1 MGVSFQ
7 VAKTGTRY
15 KPKVLPE
22 EDKDNDEDDS
32 VSDSQ
37 ERDDEVHSIGMGAK
51 VADPSTVLVNFRQH
65 SVSDDFEVSF
75 SLKLFQNGFSVGK
88 ATEFL
93 NDIPEHLHPYD
104 RVSETLFSAIECG
117 WLPGDMF
124 DGLPCKYV
132 NGVILCEIQDYRGCF
147 IQGRA
152 ANSTK
157 KIPTVHRV
165 LLHMRMENVVKD
177 ILSIS
182 DASWTYSDIL
192 EVESHILKALQP
204 DLHLNP
210 QPLQGIHSGQPLSKK
225 VDLGIMW
232 SWKKRKLSNAS
243 NTDLDFSNSSRL
255 TSIPVNCATQ
265 SCSSLFGL
273 SYQERGVTFSE
284 HNVSTSAVNPQEN
297 NVLLENSVSN
307 PSTSKPISKVEDS
320 CNQSS
325 LTVMTTS
332 NFVSLPKRSLNDSN
346 NDLNKP
352 SASVLSKI
360 VRCDSQ
366 AVQGPLLKK
375 PKQEPIDSSYEQLT
389 GSQTGNSLLP
399 YLQWKNKLLPQRIGE
414 GKVPHERSQEKVRP
428 SRVINNDQTRRF
440 QGISEL
446 QAGMA
451 TSNVKLEP
459 DKNNFL
465 SSYFRK
471 IKEGHFVMDRMLVH
485 SNLAQSQNQQSS
497 TLFGDNIPAD
507 TSWKN
512 MGQPVD
518 KNIQNRSVTHMRK
531 DLVKCQVTTHGRC
544 GSASSPNI
552 NSLPTEVSVPAK
564 QKTNSGPK
572 RSRKK
577 AVDSS
582 ASTSNISQPSELK
595 VEPVLERFL
604 KIQAVTERYG
614 LHDRKC
620 KLDTSVQRRPSF
632 PITKLVAFQLLSS
645 KDNQNWDNTSTDK
658 NSLTECSMDWGLGMN
673 RRVLTFL
680 RQSHIPQEN
689 GIPIVDRKAQVRLVI
704 SEKLNEGSVEASVF
718 YGIEK
723 DVFSIDYP
731 LLPAFTSTNSADLLA
746 TEFTTL
752 MKREGYY
759 LSSDH
764 IEPTPLKADG
774 GLSNQRSASIRIGT
788 PSAGTIELP
797 SSTLTPGISP
807 SRLSL
812 VSMQLPSQNIFSG
825 GQSLHSENIWAALA
839 NSCVSKLPFTI
850 AAQTNCMMPQVQ
862 ELLNRRAYLVH
873 QMRQRKLQQNEIRQ
887 SRLELGGSGTSV
899 GGGMTEQ
906 GGRDQGLGNA
916 GLGSFGNVTGM
927 RSSTSPRALGGQ
939 MPRAGNVGQFNNL
952 GCGTSGLDDS
962 KPLPDLMSD
971 RSTGLSSKL
980 RAAEGQGMKALM
992 SRAPVQKK
1000 AGHGVPMDI
1009 SNIPNLASKLSK
1021 EQQLQPQVHQ
1031 PIQQPQKDMVPPL
1044 LQHVSSPQSQVSL
1057 RQQFDQQSQVSQQLS
1072 PAPAPH
1078 QVNGTVGHG
1087 SPERSSQ
1094 THGSVG
1100 SIKTEAP

>member
-32 VSDSQ
+32 VSDSRD
-37 ERDDEVHSIGMGAK
+37 RDDEVHSTGMGAK

-65 SVSDDFEVSF
+65 SVSEDFEVSF

-104 RVSETLFSAIECG
+104 RVSETLFSAIEGG

-132 NGVILCEIQDYRGCF
+132 NGAILCEIQDYRSCF

-152 ANSTK
+152 ADSTK
-157 KIPTVHRV
+157 KIPTVHKV

-182 DASWTYSDIL
+182 DASWTYNDFL
-192 EVESHILKALQP
+192 KVESHILKALQP

-210 QPLQGIHSGQPLSKK
+210 QPLHGIHSGQPLSKK
-225 VDLGIMW
+225 
-232 SWKKRKLSNAS
+232 
-243 NTDLDFSNSSRL
+243 
-255 TSIPVNCATQ
+255 

-273 SYQERGVTFSE
+273 SYQERGVAFSE

-307 PSTSKPISKVEDS
+307 PSTSKPISQVADS

-352 SASVLSKI
+352 SASVLGKI

-399 YLQWKNKLLPQRIGE
+399 YLQWKNKLLPQRIGD
-414 GKVPHERSQEKVRP
+414 GKVPHERSQEKVCP
-428 SRVINNDQTRRF
+428 SRVTNNDQTRRF

-465 SSYFRK
+465 SSYFRN
-471 IKEGHFVMDRMLVH
+471 IKDGHFVMDRMLVH

-507 TSWKN
+507 TSWKY

-564 QKTNSGPK
+564 QKTNPGPK

-582 ASTSNISQPSELK
+582 AGTSNISQPSELK

-604 KIQAVTERYG
+604 KIQAVTER
-614 LHDRKC
+614 
-620 KLDTSVQRRPSF
+620 
-632 PITKLVAFQLLSS
+632 
-645 KDNQNWDNTSTDK
+645 
-658 NSLTECSMDWGLGMN
+658 
-673 RRVLTFL
+673 
-680 RQSHIPQEN
+680 
-689 GIPIVDRKAQVRLVI
+689 
-704 SEKLNEGSVEASVF
+704 
-718 YGIEK
+718 
-723 DVFSIDYP
+723 
-731 LLPAFTSTNSADLLA
+731 
-746 TEFTTL
+746 
-752 MKREGYY
+752 
-759 LSSDH
+759 
-764 IEPTPLKADG
+764 
-774 GLSNQRSASIRIGT
+774 
-788 PSAGTIELP
+788 
-797 SSTLTPGISP
+797 
-807 SRLSL
+807 
-812 VSMQLPSQNIFSG
+812 
-825 GQSLHSENIWAALA
+825 
-839 NSCVSKLPFTI
+839 
-850 AAQTNCMMPQVQ
+850 
-862 ELLNRRAYLVH
+862 
-873 QMRQRKLQQNEIRQ
+873 
-887 SRLELGGSGTSV
+887 
-899 GGGMTEQ
+899 
-906 GGRDQGLGNA
+906 
-916 GLGSFGNVTGM
+916 
-927 RSSTSPRALGGQ
+927 
-939 MPRAGNVGQFNNL
+939 
-952 GCGTSGLDDS
+952 
-962 KPLPDLMSD
+962 
-971 RSTGLSSKL
+971 
-980 RAAEGQGMKALM
+980 
-992 SRAPVQKK
+992 
-1000 AGHGVPMDI
+1000 
-1009 SNIPNLASKLSK
+1009 
-1021 EQQLQPQVHQ
+1021 
-1031 PIQQPQKDMVPPL
+1031 
-1044 LQHVSSPQSQVSL
+1044 
-1057 RQQFDQQSQVSQQLS
+1057 
-1072 PAPAPH
+1072 
-1078 QVNGTVGHG
+1078 
-1087 SPERSSQ
+1087 
-1094 THGSVG
+1094 
-1100 SIKTEAP
+1100 

>member
-1 MGVSFQ
+1 
-7 VAKTGTRY
+7 
-15 KPKVLPE
+15 
-22 EDKDNDEDDS
+22 
-32 VSDSQ
+32 
-37 ERDDEVHSIGMGAK
+37 
-51 VADPSTVLVNFRQH
+51 
-65 SVSDDFEVSF
+65 
-75 SLKLFQNGFSVGK
+75 
-88 ATEFL
+88 
-93 NDIPEHLHPYD
+93 
-104 RVSETLFSAIECG
+104 
-117 WLPGDMF
+117 
-124 DGLPCKYV
+124 
-132 NGVILCEIQDYRGCF
+132 
-147 IQGRA
+147 
-152 ANSTK
+152 
-157 KIPTVHRV
+157 
-165 LLHMRMENVVKD
+165 
-177 ILSIS
+177 
-182 DASWTYSDIL
+182 
-192 EVESHILKALQP
+192 
-204 DLHLNP
+204 
-210 QPLQGIHSGQPLSKK
+210 
-225 VDLGIMW
+225 MW

-604 KIQAVTERYG
+604 KIQAVTER
-614 LHDRKC
+614 
-620 KLDTSVQRRPSF
+620 
-632 PITKLVAFQLLSS
+632 
-645 KDNQNWDNTSTDK
+645 
-658 NSLTECSMDWGLGMN
+658 
-673 RRVLTFL
+673 
-680 RQSHIPQEN
+680 
-689 GIPIVDRKAQVRLVI
+689 
-704 SEKLNEGSVEASVF
+704 
-718 YGIEK
+718 
-723 DVFSIDYP
+723 
-731 LLPAFTSTNSADLLA
+731 
-746 TEFTTL
+746 
-752 MKREGYY
+752 
-759 LSSDH
+759 
-764 IEPTPLKADG
+764 
-774 GLSNQRSASIRIGT
+774 
-788 PSAGTIELP
+788 
-797 SSTLTPGISP
+797 
-807 SRLSL
+807 
-812 VSMQLPSQNIFSG
+812 
-825 GQSLHSENIWAALA
+825 
-839 NSCVSKLPFTI
+839 
-850 AAQTNCMMPQVQ
+850 
-862 ELLNRRAYLVH
+862 
-873 QMRQRKLQQNEIRQ
+873 
-887 SRLELGGSGTSV
+887 
-899 GGGMTEQ
+899 
-906 GGRDQGLGNA
+906 
-916 GLGSFGNVTGM
+916 
-927 RSSTSPRALGGQ
+927 
-939 MPRAGNVGQFNNL
+939 
-952 GCGTSGLDDS
+952 
-962 KPLPDLMSD
+962 
-971 RSTGLSSKL
+971 
-980 RAAEGQGMKALM
+980 
-992 SRAPVQKK
+992 
-1000 AGHGVPMDI
+1000 
-1009 SNIPNLASKLSK
+1009 
-1021 EQQLQPQVHQ
+1021 
-1031 PIQQPQKDMVPPL
+1031 
-1044 LQHVSSPQSQVSL
+1044 
-1057 RQQFDQQSQVSQQLS
+1057 
-1072 PAPAPH
+1072 
-1078 QVNGTVGHG
+1078 
-1087 SPERSSQ
+1087 
-1094 THGSVG
+1094 
-1100 SIKTEAP
+1100 